1 MRERG
6 DGGFH
11 GGCGTG
17 RGGGCSNNNKVS
29 CQVCGK
35 TSHTALRCYKR
46 SDANYNSDDKYINV
60 ATSSYNIDTDW
71 YTTTMLPII
80 SPPTLTS

>member
-6 DGGFH
+6 DGGFR

-17 RGGGCSNNNKVS
+17 RGGGRSNNNKVS

-35 TSHTALRCYKR
+35 TSHTTLRCYKR
-46 SDANYNSDDKYINV
+46 SDDKYVNV

-71 YTTTMLPII
+71 YTTTVLPII